1 MQSFWLRITTLPSRI
16 RDSITLALPGRNWP
30 FLFVR
35 RSRTPPWEVNIPV
48 ASIPTFKAFPADID
62 RLWDTVLWDTL
73 SYFFHEPRLPLAPWY
88 HSRTPFTTYRTP
100 LGNVKERYLRC
111 ISIDDI
117 VIGNQENEIDDAC
130 TSFVWMEENGTICML
145 KRIVFVCDYNRNNR
159 ITRRVKLNKEK
170 SYLSFIICFDSC
182 FINLSCIVI
191 VIGLIGKYFE
201 KIPLCIVTKGHYFST
216 SYVLILWFLIRSG
229 TAFLLLQ
236 SFQLMFD
243 H

>member
-130 TSFVWMEENGTICML
+130 TSFVWMEENGWSICML
-145 KRIVFVCDYNRNNR
+145 KRIVF
-159 ITRRVKLNKEK
+159 IIEIIGWLRRVKLNKEK

-182 FINLSCIVI
+182 FINLSCIVWL
-191 VIGLIGKYFE
+191 VLENTLRKY
-201 KIPLCIVTKGHYFST
+201 L
-216 SYVLILWFLIRSG
+216 YVS
-229 TAFLLLQ
+229 
-236 SFQLMFD
+236 
-243 H
+243 